1 VEEPAMIELYTWTT
15 PNGRKASIMLEE
27 IGIPYIVRPINL
39 GKNEQFD
46 PAFLKISPNNKIPAI
61 VDADAPGGPLAV
73 FESGAILIY
82 LAEKSGR
89 LLARQGAERYHA
101 LEWLNWQMGGIGP
114 MFGQLGFFAINSSD
128 KAPLAITRFTEEGQ
142 RLLAVLDRQLQG
154 SAYLAGENYTIADI
168 AAYPWML
175 AATTFLG
182 SVLGTAIEAMP
193 AVKRWLKAIGERD
206 AVKRGLAV
214 PKV

>member
-1 VEEPAMIELYTWTT
+1 
-15 PNGRKASIMLEE
+15 MLAKE
-27 IGIPYIVRPINL
+27 
-39 GKNEQFD
+39 
-46 PAFLKISPNNKIPAI
+46 
-61 VDADAPGGPLAV
+61 
-73 FESGAILIY
+73 
-82 LAEKSGR
+82 
-89 LLARQGAERYHA
+89 GAERYHA

-114 MFGQLGFFAINSSD
+114 MFGQLGFFAVRSND

-142 RLLAVLDRQLQG
+142 RLLTVLDRQLQR

-182 SVLGTAIEAMP
+182 SVLGPTIEAMP
-193 AVKRWLKAIGERD
+193 AVKRWLKAIGERE

>member
-1 VEEPAMIELYTWTT
+1 M
-15 PNGRKASIMLEE
+15 
-27 IGIPYIVRPINL
+27 
-39 GKNEQFD
+39 
-46 PAFLKISPNNKIPAI
+46 
-61 VDADAPGGPLAV
+61 

-82 LAEKSGR
+82 LAERSGR
-89 LLARQGAERYHA
+89 LLARDGAERYHA
-101 LEWLNWQMGGIGP
+101 LQWLNWQMGGIGP
-114 MFGQLGFFAINSSD
+114 MFDQLGFFAVRSTD

-142 RLLAVLDRQLQG
+142 RLLTVLDRQLQA

-182 SVLGTAIEAMP
+182 SVLGPSIGAMP
-193 AVKRWLKAIGERD
+193 AVKRWLNAIGERE

>member
-1 VEEPAMIELYTWTT
+1 M
-15 PNGRKASIMLEE
+15 
-27 IGIPYIVRPINL
+27 
-39 GKNEQFD
+39 
-46 PAFLKISPNNKIPAI
+46 
-61 VDADAPGGPLAV
+61 
-73 FESGAILIY
+73 
-82 LAEKSGR
+82 
-89 LLARQGAERYHA
+89 LARQGAERYNA
-101 LEWLNWQMGGIGP
+101 LGWLNWQTGGIGP
-114 MFGQLGFFAINSSD
+114 MFGQLGFFAVNSTD

-142 RLLAVLDRQLQG
+142 RLLAVLDRQLQR

-182 SVLGTAIEAMP
+182 SVLGPTIEAMP
-193 AVKRWLKAIGERD
+193 AVKRWLKAIGERE